1 MSPYR
6 GEKRRIEMKRLAV
19 WPVMTLAFILVAG
32 VTLSHAQG
40 TYKVPFKF
48 QAGGKKFPA
57 GDYTVMK
64 AAEGQLMLRQ
74 EATGKEFPVPFTERI
89 AQPKPPVVGPQLVFD
104 EVGDFEPSY
113 TEYITVYI
121 LSEVWLTG
129 EDGFRVHTT
138 KGAHQTKVVK
148 GMSAKK

>member
-1 MSPYR
+1 V
-6 GEKRRIEMKRLAV
+6 KRLAV

-32 VTLSHAQG
+32 VTLSHAQA
-40 TYKVPFKF
+40 TFKVPFKF
-48 QAGGKKFPA
+48 QAGGKKLPA

-64 AAEGQLMLRQ
+64 AAEGQLTLHQ
-74 EATGKEFPVPFTERI
+74 EATGKDIPVPFTERI
-89 AQPKPPVVGPQLVFD
+89 AQPKPPVAEPRLVFD

-113 TEYITVYI
+113 TEYFTVYI
-121 LSEVWLTG
+121 LSDVWFSG

-148 GMSAKK
+148 GVSAKK